1 MPAYKRWYKLPTKKF
16 SFKVAPPPPSYDIS
30 TIESVAITP
39 SVASTATIPVD
50 ETQEGE
56 EDEAT
61 KKAEEGKETAKKG
74 GESKEAAGGG
84 GEKKDSKKPEESKK
98 NKAEGSK
105 ESLKKVEGSKEAPK
119 KAEGSKAVKPSL
131 LEEVT
136 PLGKDPN
143 E

>member
-16 SFKVAPPPPSYDIS
+16 SFKVAPPPPSYDLS
-30 TIESVAITP
+30 TIGSVAITP

-74 GESKEAAGGG
+74 GESKEAAGEG
-84 GEKKDSKKPEESKK
+84 GEKDSKKPEESKK

-105 ESLKKVEGSKEAPK
+105 ESLKKVGGSKEAPK
-119 KAEGSKAVKPSL
+119 KAEGSKAAKPSL